1 MFAFKSR
8 VDFPFFLRM
17 NRMALVQ
24 EMESATN
31 AIAILGRILSNGKSF
46 PPALARQLL
55 ELGFSDEDKAHRHEL
70 AVRNQSGSL
79 SPKELGELESYANAG
94 CLLGI
99 LHSKARQALK
109 QSARK

>member
-1 MFAFKSR
+1 
-8 VDFPFFLRM
+8 
-17 NRMALVQ
+17 MAKL
-24 EMESATN
+24 EEPKTATN
-31 AIAILGRILSNGKSF
+31 EIAILARILSNGKGF

-55 ELGFSDEDKAHRHEL
+55 KLGFSDEDKAHMHEL

-79 SPKELGELESYANAG
+79 SAAELQELRSYANAG

-109 QSARK
+109 QSPGR

>member
-1 MFAFKSR
+1 
-8 VDFPFFLRM
+8 
-17 NRMALVQ
+17 MATI
-24 EMESATN
+24 EKTEPMTDEIT
-31 AIAILGRILSNGKSF
+31 ILARILSNGKTF
-46 PPALARQLL
+46 PLAVGRQLL
-55 ELGFSDEDKAHRHEL
+55 KFGFSDEDKARMHEL

-79 SPKELGELESYANAG
+79 TTQEQQELRSYANAG

>member
-1 MFAFKSR
+1 
-8 VDFPFFLRM
+8 M
-17 NRMALVQ
+17 NRMALA
-24 EMESATN
+24 EKTESATN
-31 AIAILGRILSNGKSF
+31 EIAILGRVLSNGKGF

-55 ELGFSDEDKAHRHEL
+55 KLGFSDEDKIRMHDL

-79 SPKELGELESYANAG
+79 AAKELQELRSYANAG

-109 QSARK
+109 QSTRK

>member
-1 MFAFKSR
+1 M
-8 VDFPFFLRM
+8 
-17 NRMALVQ
+17 VQ
-24 EMESATN
+24 VGKAKPTTN
-31 AIAILGRILSNGKSF
+31 EIAILARILSDGKGFSL
-46 PPALARQLL
+46 ALARHLL
-55 ELGFSDEDKAHRHEL
+55 KLGFSDEDKAHMHDL

-79 SPKELGELESYANAG
+79 SAAELEELHSYANAG